1 MLQSSLIPAR
11 TWSTRIRLGI
21 IIGLLTATTLT
32 LWSWSKSFPFYLE
45 ITMRSAKS
53 GFGQLYF
60 DAGSGVNEHDSS
72 RLPLQGGS
80 TNTTYRFP
88 LPEGTYAELRFDPT
102 DRAGNVMTLS
112 GAHIVDAWG
121 HLFRV
126 IRPAQ
131 IKPAREIENV
141 EISETELTF
150 TTAAK
155 ALDPQLALEF
165 GEPVSL
171 KNFVHPSSRKLVR
184 RFLISFL
191 LATAI
196 GLTVANV
203 LVSTVMPA
211 TRRWMERTFAWT
223 KAHPKQLLFAAA
235 AFSVVLSCYPVV
247 FFGKSFLS
255 PNNHGHT
262 FLLYDEMPTVPG
274 YKAVATDDEKG
285 SDLGAAMWYSW
296 PASVV
301 ESRAL
306 FKDIE
311 LPLWNRYDA
320 SGLPL
325 LGQGQSMF
333 GDPLHLL
340 VLLTRGAAG
349 WWDLKYLLAKMI
361 FAVSLG
367 YCVLLLTKHVP
378 AAVIVALSAPFI
390 GFYSYRYSH
399 PAFFSMSYAP
409 LILVSWLKLIDRPHI
424 RASVSW
430 LAMMILS
437 NWMVMNSGT
446 VKEAYIL
453 LLAMNFSGALT
464 LLLANEVTDKLAKL
478 RQALSA
484 LLIFVLLSTPIWLS
498 FLNTLRSSWTVYDA
512 GAVFQLQPS
521 LLIGLFDDIYY
532 RQFNVDENHL
542 DPSANFFVLVAV
554 LWLCCSRRR
563 TDPRR
568 LSWGIIITALF
579 ALSFVFAVVPGRIIL
594 LIPFL
599 DRIYHIDN
607 TFSCIVIICLL
618 LLAGFGIRAFWDG
631 CRGADFKRTWLRVVT
646 ALFILVAL
654 YLGTTEAAQRSTKSF
669 LRVGEHIQKSD
680 FFWGYS
686 LFLIGA
692 AVLLP
697 WVARRAINPERG
709 LRLLSILS
717 LGLIFL
723 LIHWRFGM
731 HLKTPFD
738 AYVMNPQER
747 VDLVAE
753 SSPAV
758 NFIKGHLAEPARAV
772 GLGYNFF
779 PGYGGAIGIEQIDG
793 ADPLL
798 NRYYKELINSWGLR
812 VPFGHIIGG
821 FLDERLVDDLA
832 LLNMLNVRYYL
843 GGVGPTKKLFPAL
856 RNIAS
861 FDLNVYES
869 TTAWPRAFFV
879 DQVESYDIE
888 GDFLS
893 LLKAGDGKPFAAI
906 PRLELEKGLAV
917 RGLLADHSSPSRQIV
932 PATDYSLTSNNT
944 SFKVRVANPGVV
956 VLTEPYVGG
965 DLQVKVNGK
974 PSGYFRVNS
983 AFRGVFLPEAGEYDL
998 SFCYWPSYLT
1008 LSLWLSAFGIV
1019 SLVMW
1024 LGFLFWKLHLAS
1036 FPAP

>member
-1 MLQSSLIPAR
+1 MPQSSLTPAQ

-21 IIGLLTATTLT
+21 IIGLVTATTLT
-32 LWSWSKSFPFYLE
+32 FWSWSKSFPFYLE

-60 DAGSGVNEHDSS
+60 DVGAGVNEHDSS
-72 RLPLQGGS
+72 RLPLQGGN
-80 TNTTYRFP
+80 TNVTYRFP
-88 LPEGTYAELRFDPT
+88 LLEGTYTELRFDPT

-112 GAHIVDAWG
+112 GARLVDTWG

-126 IRPAQ
+126 IPPAQ

-141 EISETELTF
+141 EISETELRF

-155 ALDPQLALEF
+155 AIDPQLALEF
-165 GEPVSL
+165 GEPVLL
-171 KNFVHPSSRKLVR
+171 KSFVHPSYRKLVR
-184 RFLISFL
+184 RFIIWL
-191 LATAI
+191 LFATGI
-196 GLTVANV
+196 GMTLANV
-203 LVSTVMPA
+203 LISTVMPA
-211 TRRWMERTFAWT
+211 ARRWMGQTIAWT
-223 KAHPKQLLFAAA
+223 KVHPKQLLFAAA

-255 PNNHGHT
+255 PNNHGQT

-296 PASVV
+296 PASVI

-306 FKDIE
+306 LKDFE

-333 GDPLHLL
+333 GDPLHFL

-349 WWDLKYLLAKMI
+349 WWDLKYLVAKLI
-361 FAVSLG
+361 FALSLG
-367 YCVLLLTKHVP
+367 FCVLHLTKHVP
-378 AAVIVALSAPFI
+378 AAVVIALSAPFI

-399 PAFFSMSYAP
+399 PAFFSVSYAP
-409 LILVSWLKLIDRPHI
+409 LIFLSWLKLIEGPHK

-430 LAMMILS
+430 LAMMILA

-453 LLAMNFSGALT
+453 LLAINFSGALT
-464 LLLANEVTDKLAKL
+464 LLLAKEVTDKLAKF

-521 LLIGLFDDIYY
+521 LFIGLFDDIFY
-532 RQFNVDENHL
+532 RQFNLYENHL
-542 DPSANFFVLVAV
+542 DPSANFLVLIAG
-554 LWLCCSRRR
+554 LWFCFSRRR
-563 TDPRR
+563 GDHRR
-568 LSWGIIITALF
+568 LSWGVCITALF
-579 ALSFVFAVVPGRIIL
+579 ALSFVFAVVPSTLIL

-599 DRIYHIDN
+599 NRIYHIDN
-607 TFSCIVIICLL
+607 TFSCVAIICLL
-618 LLAGFGIRAFWDG
+618 LLAGFGIRAFWDD
-631 CRGADFKRTWLRVVT
+631 CQAADFKRTWLRVVIG
-646 ALFILVAL
+646 LVFIAAL
-654 YLGTTEAAQRSTKSF
+654 YFGTTEAAQRSTRSF
-669 LRVGEHIQKSD
+669 LRIGDHVEKSP

-686 LFLIGA
+686 LLLLGA
-692 AVLLP
+692 AVVLP
-697 WVARRAINPERG
+697 WVARRTINPERR
-709 LRLLSILS
+709 LRFLSTLS

-723 LIHWRFGM
+723 LIHLRFGM

-758 NFIKGHLAEPARAV
+758 NFIKSHLVEPARTV
-772 GLGYNFF
+772 GMGYNFF
-779 PGYGGAIGIEQIDG
+779 PGYGGAIGLEQIDG
-793 ADPLL
+793 PDPLL
-798 NRYYKELINSWGLR
+798 NRYYIGLLNAWGL
-812 VPFGHIIGG
+812 VPFGRIVGAA
-821 FLDERLVDDLA
+821 LDERFGDDLA

-843 GGVGPTKKLFPAL
+843 AGAGPPKELVPSV
-856 RNIAS
+856 RNIGS

-869 TTAWPRAFFV
+869 TAAWPRAFFV
-879 DQVESYDIE
+879 DQLESYNLE
-888 GDFLS
+888 SNFVS
-893 LLKAGDGKPFAAI
+893 LLKAGDGKAFAAI
-906 PRLELEKGLAV
+906 PRLELEKQPAV
-917 RGLLADHSSPSRQIV
+917 RGLVSDHFSPARQIV
-932 PATDYSLTSNNT
+932 PATDYSLTSNST
-944 SFKVRVANPGVV
+944 SFKVRVSSPGVV
-956 VLTEPYVGG
+956 VLTEPYVEN
-965 DLQVKVNGK
+965 DFQLRVNGK
-974 PSGYFRVNS
+974 SANYFRVNS
-983 AFRGVFLPEAGEYDL
+983 AFRGVFVSAPGEYNF
-998 SFCYWPSYLT
+998 SFTYWPRYFTASLWISGLG
-1008 LSLWLSAFGIV
+1008 LSLLLLWIFVARRQSP
-1019 SLVMW
+1019 STT
-1024 LGFLFWKLHLAS
+1024 
-1036 FPAP
+1036 